1 MRSFLSRLLAIARN
15 NPDYVGAV
23 LTGYLFI
30 GVNVAL
36 QIFLVPL
43 YLSKLGYAE
52 FGVLMILFSFV
63 NFATVGVYGFASSVL
78 RMLGEQSTAKDARA
92 FGATYSV
99 SRAILIVYGSI
110 LTSGMVAAVFWKGA
124 DLFSYGGDRSGDV
137 TTALVLT
144 AVYLLILFELSLNR
158 VALNASGRQTAAN
171 IVQLIHYLC
180 FGVLVVPLLLLGGSL
195 WGVVACL
202 LIGAVIARF
211 CAWVYWRRSNL
222 PSVPLGW
229 SWDSAQ
235 PALQRFRRRS
245 SLAYFLYTV
254 ICFVMQADVLIVGWV
269 GGAEAAATFVLVWKI
284 AEVLLQALGRASE
297 HLQVE
302 FIHMDVQGDAG
313 RLSRVY
319 RHGLNWMRLS
329 TLAVGIGY
337 ALFGHWVVSL
347 WVGEQIAPTTEWGY
361 WLAGA
366 AIVWLGSAR
375 LPAVLAYSR
384 VRLKPL
390 LRISGLE
397 LALKVGLIAMLFPS
411 THFLAPIIAIN
422 IVHAG
427 GMSFI
432 YARLGR
438 KALLQHS

>member
-1 MRSFLSRLLAIARN
+1 MKNFLKRCLAIAQN

-30 GVNVAL
+30 GVNVGL

-99 SRAILIVYGSI
+99 SRAILIAYGSV
-110 LTSGMVAAVFWKGA
+110 LTFGMLAAVFWKGA
-124 DLFSYGGDRSGDV
+124 DLFGYVGERSGDV

-171 IVQLIHYLC
+171 IIQLIHYAC
-180 FGVLVVPLLLLGGSL
+180 FGFLVVPLLLLGGSL
-195 WGVVACL
+195 WGVIACL
-202 LIGAVIARF
+202 LVGAVIARF
-211 CAWVYWRRSNL
+211 CAWVYWRHSNL
-222 PSVPLGW
+222 PLVPFGW

-245 SLAYFLYTV
+245 SMAYFLYTLV
-254 ICFVMQADVLIVGWV
+254 WFVMQADVMIVGWF

-284 AEVLLQALGRASE
+284 AEVLLQLLSRASE

-302 FIHMDVQGDAG
+302 FIHMDVQGDTN

-329 TLAVGIGY
+329 SLMVGIGY
-337 ALFGHWVVSL
+337 ALFGHWMVVL
-347 WVGEQIAPTTEWGY
+347 WVGEQIAPTTQWGY
-361 WLAGA
+361 WFAGA
-366 AIVWLGSAR
+366 ATTCES
-375 LPAVLAYSR
+375 
-384 VRLKPL
+384 
-390 LRISGLE
+390 
-397 LALKVGLIAMLFPS
+397 
-411 THFLAPIIAIN
+411 
-422 IVHAG
+422 
-427 GMSFI
+427 
-432 YARLGR
+432 
-438 KALLQHS
+438 